1 MGGNGFKFGFLMVL
15 VEGVLLIQ
23 DVDYYGLKV
32 DRFDIRVDGET
43 VLIED
48 NGFKVVI
55 DPVESVDANIILLTS
70 SDHLREHKDLIESMC
85 SNSTCL
91 IVPADFEGEVN
102 CPDVERT
109 QSPDSLDIFSVE
121 IDPVTY
127 RNINGYRFVMGDH
140 SFFVQGPEIYS
151 SEAKDIGKVDTAF
164 LYVEPDNISEIV
176 RTGVFLKPNKIIP
189 YGFDDLKDVE
199 ADLRSLKAD
208 FEDRNLPFDN
218 YLLE

>member
-1 MGGNGFKFGFLMVL
+1 MN
-15 VEGVLLIQ
+15 
-23 DVDYYGLKV
+23 YYELKV
-32 DRFDIRVDGET
+32 DRFDISIDGST

-48 NGFKVVI
+48 NGFNVAV
-55 DPVESVDANIILLTS
+55 DPVEQVDANIIILTS
-70 SDHLREHKDLIESMC
+70 SSHLKENKELIESMC

-91 IVPADFEGEVN
+91 ILPSDFDGELD

-127 RNINGYRFVMGDH
+127 QDINGYRFVMGDH
-140 SFFVQGPEIYS
+140 SFFVQGTEIYS
-151 SEAKDIGKVDTAF
+151 SEVKEIGKVDTAF

-176 RTGVFLKPNKIIP
+176 RTGVFLKPNRIIP
-189 YGFDDLKDVE
+189 YGFDSLDTVE
-199 ADLRSLKAD
+199 ADLRSLEAD

-218 YLLE
+218 YLLD